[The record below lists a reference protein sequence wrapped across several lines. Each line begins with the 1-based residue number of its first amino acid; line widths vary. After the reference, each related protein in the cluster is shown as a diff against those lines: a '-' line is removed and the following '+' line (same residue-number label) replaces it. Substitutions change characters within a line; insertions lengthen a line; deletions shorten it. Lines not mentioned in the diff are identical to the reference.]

1 MFWSMD
7 SVDMAWCGTAGRA
20 WQSYYRL
27 ECTKLHLL
35 EAKGQSVSGSVKS
48 NLLSFLTLGLL
59 DCNLLL

>member
-1 MFWSMD
+1 MD
-7 SVDMAWCGTAGRA
+7 SVDMAWCCKAGRS
-20 WQSYYRL
+20 WQSYNRL

-59 DCNLLL
+59 DRNLLL